1 MKDQA
6 MNRPMFRG
14 KEEGTLG
21 SGIMA
26 ALGSMGEGEDDEMDM
41 EEMSAEEMPPMA
53 RTPQNPEILMN
64 TLRGDVR
71 SVNAR
76 YMELAQM
83 VGEEAAMETPPEVL
97 ALLQSQLA
105 QQQMGGIGSLPG
117 APGMQPPTPPEP
129 PPPPPMP
136 PAMPPGMEGAGP
148 FPPGGAEQAPP
159 TPDGLPPLQAAA
171 GAFVT
176 KAARFGNEAMD
187 AFRSG
192 VRAMDERLGNVFMS
206 PQPTLQP
213 IMGADGRPIFI
224 QGRENLR
231 MGPSGIQPGT
241 GTRLEKGMTMGDL
254 RTPTFS
260 EGAGMSM
267 ARAAEQYPTA
277 AAAIKKAAPY
287 VGGAGALTA
296 GAALLPG
303 EEPSPFVS
311 QADQIPPQGPPLRDA
326 KGNLLYGNFPPF
338 EEGFVDERIAPI
350 TPPAPP
356 VAEEAPGFTPAP
368 PAALT
373 EDQAAAPTKEEKGDQ
388 GMAKLIEMLGRP
400 SAKSK
405 VERIKEEQAEY
416 APLFKEL
423 LGDTK
428 EELRTNALLLLADAG
443 FKFAGSRKGTL
454 GGALAEAVADLPKG
468 LIAITSQLRDRGIKV
483 KTASLQQAINSVEAQ
498 DKLTKES
505 MLKVLELKNKRDIE
519 NQKAQLDIYKTQMQ
533 YGTPTY
539 ERLPFGHVVTTI
551 KGQPPK
557 QTIDYN
563 DPTVQSAINST
574 YTLTDA
580 NPYVSYRG
588 KSPTTVQQTPD
599 QLKDLSKQMASS
611 ENVLR
616 QIEEAEKIVM
626 DAYGPSAFFTSVKN
640 NLIVPVVPDALVSPN
655 VDKAAKFAQLKYLF
669 NTISKESA
677 DTGGRVAVQQQEWE
691 RQNNAPLAGPDEFWK
706 NPEIAAKLLSGLKTM
721 HLNNRQR
728 VLEQAGLVGERY
740 EMRTPN
746 TGTQNDPFVLPDP
759 KLDPAGYKNMSKF
772 LAQTLGTIDQ
782 FDSRTKIWI
791 VGPDGKKDWVTP
803 DQLRK
808 FGQ

>member
-26 ALGSMGEGEDDEMDM
+26 ALGNMGEDDEMDM
-41 EEMSAEEMPPMA
+41 EEMSAEEMSPMA

-83 VGEEAAMETPPEVL
+83 VGEEAAMDTPPEVL
-97 ALLQSQLA
+97 ALLQAQLA
-105 QQQMGGIGSLPG
+105 QQQAGGIGGLPG

-129 PPPPPMP
+129 PPPPPQP
-136 PAMPPGMEGAGP
+136 PMMPPGMEGAGP

-159 TPDGLPPLQAAA
+159 TPDGLPPLRAFN

-176 KAARFGNEAMD
+176 KAARFGNEAVD
-187 AFRSG
+187 ALRGMGGDAMTSI
-192 VRAMDERLGNVFMS
+192 RAGL
-206 PQPTLQP
+206 
-213 IMGADGRPIFI
+213 RPIDEYLGQFLP
-224 QGRENLR
+224 N
-231 MGPSGIQPGT
+231 
-241 GTRLEKGMTMGDL
+241 
-254 RTPTFS
+254 RTPTSTMGNVGPNALTTPTLSSPRLSQEFPT
-260 EGAGMSM
+260 
-267 ARAAEQYPTA
+267 EQVR
-277 AAAIKKAAPY
+277 KALPY
-287 VGGAGALTA
+287 AGGAGAVAA
-296 GAALLPG
+296 GASLLPG
-303 EEPSPFVS
+303 EKPSPFVS

-326 KGNLLYGNFPPF
+326 KGNPLYGNFPPF
-338 EEGFVDERIAPI
+338 EAGFVDERIAPI
-350 TPPAPP
+350 SPAAPPATT
-356 VAEEAPGFTPAP
+356 EEAPGFTPAP
-368 PAALT
+368 AALPKEQT
-373 EDQAAAPTKEEKGDQ
+373 ELTKEEKGDQ
-388 GMAKLIEMLGRP
+388 GMAQLIQMLGKP
-400 SAKSK
+400 SARTK
-405 VERIKEEQAEY
+405 VERIKAEQEEY

-454 GGALAEAVADLPKG
+454 GGAFAEAMADLPKG

-483 KTASLQQAINSVEAQ
+483 KTAALQQAINSVEMQ

-505 MLKVLELKNKRDIE
+505 LLKVLEIQSKRDIQ
-519 NQKAQLDIYKTQMQ
+519 NQKTNLEVYKAQLQ

-539 ERLPFGHVVTTI
+539 ERLPFGHVITNI
-551 KGQPPK
+551 KGQPPE
-557 QTIDYN
+557 QTINYK
-563 DPTVQSAINST
+563 DPTVVSAINSD

-599 QLKDLSKQMASS
+599 QLKDLSKKMASS
-611 ENVLR
+611 ESVLR

-626 DAYGPSAFFTSVKN
+626 DAYGPSAFFTSLKN
-640 NLIVPVVPDALVSPN
+640 NLIVPIVPDALVSPN

-721 HLNNRQR
+721 HLNNRQQI
-728 VLEQAGLVGERY
+728 LEQAGIIGERY

-759 KLDPAGYKNMSKF
+759 KLDPGGYKNMARF

-803 DQLRK
+803 DQLKK

>member
-26 ALGSMGEGEDDEMDM
+26 ALGNMGEDDEMDM
-41 EEMSAEEMPPMA
+41 EEMSAEEMSPMA

-83 VGEEAAMETPPEVL
+83 VGEEAAMDTPPEVL

-105 QQQMGGIGSLPG
+105 QQQMGGIGGLPG

-129 PPPPPMP
+129 PPPPPQP

-176 KAARFGNEAMD
+176 KAARFGNEALD
-187 AFRSG
+187 TFRSG
-192 VRAMDERLGNVFMS
+192 VRAMDERLGNMFMN

-241 GTRLEKGMTMGDL
+241 GTRLERGMTMGDL

-260 EGAGMSM
+260 EGVGMSM
-267 ARAAEQYPTA
+267 NRAAEQYPAA

-287 VGGAGALTA
+287 AGGAGALTV

-338 EEGFVDERIAPI
+338 EAGFVDERIAPI
-350 TPPAPP
+350 TSEAPPA
-356 VAEEAPGFTPAP
+356 AAGEEAPGFTPAP
-368 PAALT
+368 AALPKEQT
-373 EDQAAAPTKEEKGDQ
+373 ELTKEEKGDQ
-388 GMAKLIEMLGRP
+388 GMAQLIQMLGKP
-400 SAKSK
+400 SARTK
-405 VERIKEEQAEY
+405 VERIKAEQEEY

-454 GGALAEAVADLPKG
+454 GGAFAEAMADLPKG

-483 KTASLQQAINSVEAQ
+483 KTAALQQAINSVEMQ

-505 MLKVLELKNKRDIE
+505 LLKVLEIQSKRDIQ
-519 NQKAQLDIYKTQMQ
+519 NQKNAMEIYKAQLQ

-539 ERLPFGHVVTTI
+539 ERLPFGHVITNI
-551 KGQPPK
+551 KGQPPQ
-557 QTIDYN
+557 QTINYE
-563 DPTVQSAINST
+563 DPTVKSAINSD

-588 KSPTTVQQTPD
+588 KSPTTIQQTPD
-599 QLKDLSKQMASS
+599 QLKEMSKQISGI
-611 ENVLR
+611 ENSLR
-616 QIEEAEKIVM
+616 LVDEAQRIVM
-626 DAYGPSAFFTSVKN
+626 DAYGPSAFFTSLKN
-640 NLIVPVVPDALVSPN
+640 NLIVPIVPDAVVSPD
-655 VDKAAKFAQLKYLF
+655 VDKAAKFSQLKYIF
-669 NTISKESA
+669 NTLSKEAA
-677 DTGGRVAVQQQEWE
+677 DVGGKTAVQQQEWE
-691 RQNNAPLAGPDEFWK
+691 RQNLAPLSGPDEFWK
-706 NPEIAAKLLSGLKTM
+706 NPEIAAKILSTKRTDLLNQRQSILEKTA
-721 HLNNRQR
+721 LI
-728 VLEQAGLVGERY
+728 GERY

-759 KLDPAGYKNMSKF
+759 KLDPAGYKNMARF
-772 LAQTLGTIDQ
+772 LAQTLGTIDR

-803 DQLRK
+803 DQLKK

>member
-26 ALGSMGEGEDDEMDM
+26 ALGNMGEDDEMDM
-41 EEMSAEEMPPMA
+41 EEMSAEEMSPMA

-83 VGEEAAMETPPEVL
+83 VGEEAAMDTPPEVL

-105 QQQMGGIGSLPG
+105 QQQMGGIGGLPG

-129 PPPPPMP
+129 PPPPPQP

-159 TPDGLPPLQAAA
+159 TPDGLPPVYAAN
-171 GAFVT
+171 GKFISS
-176 KAARFGNEAMD
+176 AARFGNEALD
-187 AFRSG
+187 TLRGFTRP
-192 VRAMDERLGNVFMS
+192 VDEYLGNLFAR
-206 PQPTLQP
+206 PQPTVAP
-213 IMGADGRPIFI
+213 IIGADGRPIYI
-224 QGRENLR
+224 QGRENIR
-231 MGPSGIQPGT
+231 MGAAGPEMGS
-241 GTRLEKGMTMGDL
+241 GTRIERGSTLGGL
-254 RTPTFS
+254 QQPTLT
-260 EGAGMSM
+260 EAMGMSM
-267 ARAAEQYPTA
+267 RQAEQKYPTA
-277 AAAIKKAAPY
+277 AAAIKKGAPWAA
-287 VGGAGALTA
+287 GAGALTVGTA
-296 GAALLPG
+296 SLLPG
-303 EEPSPFVS
+303 EESSSFVS
-311 QADQIPPQGPPLRDA
+311 QADQIPGQGPALRDA

-338 EEGFVDERIAPI
+338 EAGFVDERIAPV
-350 TPPAPP
+350 TPSAPPA
-356 VAEEAPGFTPAP
+356 AGEEPPGFTPAP
-368 PAALT
+368 AALPKEQT
-373 EDQAAAPTKEEKGDQ
+373 ELTKEEKGDQ
-388 GMAKLIEMLGRP
+388 GMAQLIQMLGKP
-400 SAKSK
+400 SARTK
-405 VERIKEEQAEY
+405 VERIKAEQEEY

-454 GGALAEAVADLPKG
+454 GGAFAEAMADLPKG

-483 KTASLQQAINSVEAQ
+483 KTAALQQAINSVEMQ

-505 MLKVLELKNKRDIE
+505 LLKVLEVQSKRDIQ
-519 NQKAQLDIYKTQMQ
+519 NQKTNLEVYKAQLQ

-539 ERLPFGHVVTTI
+539 ERLPFGHVITNI
-551 KGQPPK
+551 KGQPPQ
-557 QTIDYN
+557 QTINYE
-563 DPTVQSAINST
+563 DPTVKSAINSD

-599 QLKDLSKQMASS
+599 QLKDLSKKMASS
-611 ENVLR
+611 ESVLR

-626 DAYGPSAFFTSVKN
+626 DAYGPSAFFTSLKN
-640 NLIVPVVPDALVSPN
+640 NLIVPIVPDALVSPN

-721 HLNNRQR
+721 HLNNRQQI
-728 VLEQAGLVGERY
+728 LEQAGIIGERY

-746 TGTQNDPFVLPDP
+746 TGTQNDPFMLPDP
-759 KLDPAGYKNMSKF
+759 KLDPGGYKNMARF
-772 LAQTLGTIDQ
+772 LAQTLGTIDRY
-782 FDSRTKIWI
+782 DSRTKIWI

-803 DQLRK
+803 DQLKK